1 MLDRPVPGPAAWRGE
16 SLQESDEWI
25 VRLSRVHVDEIEE
38 ALGILG
44 AGVLGTG
51 VLEAE
56 ADAADLRTPALDE
69 MAAGVA
75 SALQDGPG
83 FVLLRGLPVHERF
96 SEEQAATAFWLIG
109 RLLGTPV
116 SQNRNGEL
124 IGHLQNKVVP
134 GAFDRRYATN
144 EGMGFHSDNTDV
156 VGLMCLTPARFGGE
170 SLLASTMEAY
180 NVVLEEHPEY
190 LPTLYKYFAKDR
202 MGEQQPG
209 EPGWEMQPLFCY
221 EDGYLSGTTSTPW
234 FVSAMR
240 FEGVERLSAAEMSCL
255 LFLDAIPK
263 RPGMALSM
271 TLEPGDIQFANNF
284 VITHTRTGFVDDPD
298 DPMRQRHLLRLW
310 LSHFDGGR
318 PVCEALARGRNGI
331 RPLQSTAA

>member
-1 MLDRPVPGPAAWRGE
+1 MLDRPVLGPPAWRGE
-16 SLQESDEWI
+16 NLQGSEDWI
-25 VRLSRVHVDEIEE
+25 VRLTDEHVDEIER
-38 ALGILG
+38 ALANVAGKRPEDVDESELSSGSLG
-44 AGVLGTG
+44 
-51 VLEAE
+51 
-56 ADAADLRTPALDE
+56 E
-69 MAAGVA
+69 MAREVYK
-75 SALQDGPG
+75 SLQDGRG
-83 FVLLRGLPVHERF
+83 FVLFRGLPVHERF
-96 SEEQAATAFWLIG
+96 TEAEAETAFWMIG
-109 RLLGTPV
+109 SLLGTPV
-116 SQNRNGEL
+116 SQNRNGEF

-144 EGMGFHSDNTDV
+144 EGMGYHSDNTDF

-180 NVVLEEHPEY
+180 NVVLDEHPEY

-202 MGEQQPG
+202 MGEEHPG
-209 EPGWEMQPLFCY
+209 EPGFEMLPLFCY

-240 FEGVERLSAAEMSCL
+240 FEDVHRLSAEEMSCFM
-255 LFLDAIPK
+255 FLDALPK
-263 RPGMALSM
+263 RPGMSLSM

-298 DPMRQRHLLRLW
+298 DPMHQRHLLRLW

-318 PVCEALARGRNGI
+318 PVCEAFAKGRIGI
-331 RPLQSTAA
+331 KPFQSTAV